1 MSGRFIYK
9 GCRTKR
15 RKQYNFLTNIENT
28 EANKDDEILLRNF
41 ENQGNVKKSK
51 VVNAKYCFRRNIE
64 CYIADKGKKSGTEYL
79 AHF

>member
-51 VVNAKYCFRRNIE
+51 VVNTKYCFRRNIE
-64 CYIADKGKKSGTEYL
+64 
-79 AHF
+79 F